1 MRADILD
8 DRMLQLADKADDLQS
23 FTGEVEVSDRVTT
36 PQEQLDMTD
45 DHESMQA
52 QYFQVIQYFETLGT
66 LTLSV
71 RVDLNL
77 RFVNDLITKC
87 KQDKLRRRC

>member
-1 MRADILD
+1 MKADILD
-8 DRMLQLADKADDLQS
+8 DRMVQLADKADDLQS

-52 QYFQVIQYFETLGT
+52 QYFQVIQYFEKLGT

-71 RVDLNL
+71 RGPSLYV
-77 RFVNDLITKC
+77 RI
-87 KQDKLRRRC
+87 